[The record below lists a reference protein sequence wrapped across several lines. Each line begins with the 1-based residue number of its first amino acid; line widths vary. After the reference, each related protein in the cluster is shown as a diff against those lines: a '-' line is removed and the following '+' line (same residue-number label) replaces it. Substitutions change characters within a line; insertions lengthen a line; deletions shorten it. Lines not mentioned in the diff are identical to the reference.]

1 MRDLRL
7 IFNYQWPHLFRA
19 GFMRAG
25 VIFVGALVAALPGV
39 VLAQESADESARAR
53 APVDLTGYWV
63 SVISEDWRWR
73 MVTPAKG
80 DFANVPL
87 NDEGR
92 LQGNTWD
99 PAADEAAG
107 EECRSFGAPA
117 IMRVP
122 GRVHISWEDDN
133 TLRIDTDA
141 GTQTRLLHF
150 GGDPESATDP
160 SWQGYSSARWEGPSR
175 ALTQGRSIQSLGVGI
190 GGADL
195 ESGRSLEVVT
205 TQLQPGYHRRNGVP
219 YSDEA
224 VVNEYFDLSTEPNGD
239 TWFSVT
245 TIVEDPRY
253 LDIPFVTS
261 TNFKRQDNDDGWNPT
276 PCTSR

>member
-1 MRDLRL
+1 MLL
-7 IFNYQWPHLFRA
+7 A
-19 GFMRAG
+19 VM
-25 VIFVGALVAALPGV
+25 PG
-39 VLAQESADESARAR
+39 LSFGQAPAEGSARAA

-73 MVTPAKG
+73 MVTPARG
-80 DFANVPL
+80 DYVNLPL
-87 NDEGR
+87 NAEGR
-92 LQGNTWD
+92 SQGDKWD
-99 PAADEAAG
+99 PDADEAAG

-141 GTQTRLLHF
+141 GEQTRLLHF
-150 GGDPESATDP
+150 GGSPPPANEL

-175 ALTQGRSIQSLGVGI
+175 ALTQRREVNSLGVGI

-195 ESGRSLEVVT
+195 DGGRSLEVVT
-205 TQLQPGYHRRNGVP
+205 TQLRPGYLRRNGPP
-219 YSDEA
+219 YSSEIIL
-224 VVNEYFDLSTEPNGD
+224 NEYFDLSIEPNGD
-239 TWFSVT
+239 TWFVVT
-245 TIVEDPRY
+245 TVVDDPTY
-253 LDIPFVTS
+253 LEIPYVTS
-261 TNFKRQDNDDGWNPT
+261 TNFKRQDGDDGWNPT